1 MKTKHVER
9 YTIPITGS
17 RESLNWEGG
26 TTVKSLLAALRKLP
40 PAGQI
45 TLDGFGQIFVTH
57 VKPDIET
64 PGE

>member
-45 TLDGFGQIFVTH
+45 SIDYGQIYVTH
-57 VKPDIET
+57 IRPDIET